1 MQQKRL
7 QGFLCNELDHAST
20 RTPTPLRR
28 GFLRLLHL
36 GLVHGHESGLSEA
49 LFSALA
55 DTLSCMR
62 FDICR
67 ACGYFFGEL
76 KALRLMDF
84 AEI

>member
-1 MQQKRL
+1 
-7 QGFLCNELDHAST
+7 
-20 RTPTPLRR
+20 
-28 GFLRLLHL
+28 L

-55 DTLSCMR
+55 DTLSYMR

>member
-7 QGFLCNELDHAST
+7 QAFLCNELDHASK

-36 GLVHGHESGLSEA
+36 SLVHGHESGRSEA

-55 DTLSCMR
+55 DMLSCMR

-67 ACGYFFGEL
+67 ACGYFFGEFGV
-76 KALRLMDF
+76 LRLMDS